1 MEKSYSSLEN
11 WQGQHRLRVCHS
23 GNGTYDILKQ
33 TSLTFWDAIVAGK
46 ESSAIKPGNATNH
59 LRADCSG
66 NTLAL
71 YVNAQKLLET
81 NDSDFKSGQV
91 GMAVT
96 TQPNSAPMDVHFD
109 NFVVRAANGQ
119 TDLRRGVALHL
130 GADDLGILECVKFRQ
145 K

>member
-1 MEKSYSSLEN
+1 MKIGRVSTAYVFAIRAMGLMIFSS
-11 WQGQHRLRVCHS
+11 RPVRPF
-23 GNGTYDILKQ
+23 GTPLLPAKNR
-33 TSLTFWDAIVAGK
+33 AR
-46 ESSAIKPGNATNH
+46 SSRANATNH
-59 LRADCSG
+59 LRTDCSD
-66 NTLAL
+66 NSLAL
-71 YVNAQKLLET
+71 YVNGQKLFET
-81 NDSDFKSGQV
+81 NDSDFKLGQV

-109 NFVVRAANGQ
+109 NFVVRVANGQ